1 MQSIPKFILDII
13 DCGTMGAADCVDDAT
28 CVDTPPGS
36 FTCTC
41 PSGFSGDGRAS
52 GTGCTGTYMH
62 IMVSIV
68 KQ

>member
-1 MQSIPKFILDII
+1 ME
-13 DCGTMGAADCVDDAT
+13 TADCVDGAT

-41 PSGFSGDGRAS
+41 LSGFIGDGRAS
-52 GTGCTGTYMH
+52 GTRCTGTSMH

-68 KQ
+68 K